1 MLCAAE
7 PGTPAPPQPWR
18 GARPHSAPSFPAAH
32 FSAEIFSLAAHSRT
46 DGAPVNPEKPHQGV
60 ASKKT
65 APHQPDIARNSTT
78 ALGLSWSWWSG
89 TAPGARVTYDYDA
102 WGNTVN
108 TAGST
113 PNVYLYRG
121 EQYDPDLGLYYL
133 RARLYSA
140 VEGRIVTRDPW
151 AGAVTNPVTLHKYL
165 YASGDPVGHG
175 DPSGMATIPMP
186 WPQPQPR
193 RIGGSEYVLLALA
206 FALNPAINNAMCR
219 AGEEIKCI
227 WQETDSALEAAA
239 MIAVISA
246 FDWVTPNRPPGGIG
260 DKGPPL
266 PPNMPPPDDPGP
278 SGESCGQCNCAIQC
292 TIRQQSGSGQGGYSA
307 TGYRWA
313 FGRGKNRDLCVK
325 NAIDTFNS
333 SQPGGAGSGQTAGLC
348 NKSKVIF
355 GKYCR
360 N

>member
-102 WGNTVN
+102 WGNAVN
-108 TAGST
+108 TTGST

-133 RARLYSA
+133 RARYFNPLT
-140 VEGRIVTRDPW
+140 GRFLGRDPE
-151 AGAVTNPVTLHKYL
+151 AARVRVPASLHKYL
-165 YASGDPVGHG
+165 YGASDPVNRL
-175 DPSGMATIPMP
+175 DPTG
-186 WPQPQPR
+186 R
-193 RIGGSEYVLLALA
+193 VDLLTYSLQLA
-206 FALNPAINNAMCR
+206 
-219 AGEEIKCI
+219 
-227 WQETDSALEAAA
+227 
-239 MIAVISA
+239 
-246 FDWVTPNRPPGGIG
+246 
-260 DKGPPL
+260 
-266 PPNMPPPDDPGP
+266 
-278 SGESCGQCNCAIQC
+278 
-292 TIRQQSGSGQGGYSA
+292 
-307 TGYRWA
+307 
-313 FGRGKNRDLCVK
+313 K
-325 NAIDTFNS
+325 NAQWVGRAAVGAAGGVGMFGVIRGMCVAAKFADLVLQLGAVAVQLGLDIPDAPDALSQLMDTAKEWCES
-333 SQPGGAGSGQTAGLC
+333 SGH
-348 NKSKVIF
+348 
-355 GKYCR
+355 
-360 N
+360 